1 MVWFHCAG
9 YSNLNPSDGSLYV
22 NDWFE
27 TASAYTFEKTVIVEL
42 EDDKKRREECKKP
55 TPINNTKVM
64 LSEII
69 LRFIG
74 NRVWQE
80 YKNLSLFIFLA
91 NKNFVKIV
99 IFT

>member
-27 TASAYTFEKTVIVEL
+27 RASAYTFEKSELVEL
-42 EDDKKRREECKKP
+42 EVDKKRREECKKP
-55 TPINNTKVM
+55 APINNTNVM

-69 LRFIG
+69 LRFIS

-80 YKNLSLFIFLA
+80 YKNLSLFIFLS
-91 NKNFVKIV
+91 KKIL
-99 IFT
+99 